1 MADARFRPPSGPLTR
16 TPRSVS
22 VGGMDVERVRL
33 ELLRPAVDGLRR
45 ALQRME
51 AKDVPAG
58 LRRLA
63 DTAARRVPPPLLAR
77 AVAELDESEWLRAET
92 AAESTL
98 EEDSA
103 SHLFVVRPPEWEKNL
118 QRLVEEVSS
127 RRDERQSSRTDQ
139 LLAAAKDRVSK
150 LEGDLRALRKA
161 ADDAER
167 RGEERHRAKLAA
179 AKTAHGQAAKEA
191 RTEVRRR
198 QAAEKR
204 MAELEAALEAAEARV
219 ESQRQLLEKER
230 RAAAETPPAH
240 ATRGWFPSDPEEM
253 ATELDRIVTAVGRPR
268 RQPPVAR
275 ANSAP
280 VAHLP
285 DGLRPDRK
293 EAVGWLLKHPLTW
306 LIDGYNL
313 AFQLDDEPDSVTRD
327 RVLDAAGR
335 LVALSVPAT
344 MAVVVFDS
352 SVDEFSGTADRRV
365 AVVYAPSADERI
377 IDDARPGTVV
387 VSSDRRVRE
396 EAQRAGAIGLW
407 SEAMAAWILSGP
419 AR

>member
-1 MADARFRPPSGPLTR
+1 
-16 TPRSVS
+16 
-22 VGGMDVERVRL
+22 MDVERVRL

-77 AVAELDESEWLRAET
+77 AVSELDDSDWLRAET
-92 AAESTL
+92 AAESAL

-103 SHLFVVRPPEWEKNL
+103 SHLFVVRPPEWEERL
-118 QRLVEEVSS
+118 QRLVEEASS
-127 RRDERQSSRTDQ
+127 RRDERQSSRTDR
-139 LLAAAKDRVSK
+139 LLAAAEARVSR
-150 LEGDLRALRKA
+150 LEGDLGALRKA
-161 ADDAER
+161 AADAER
-167 RGEERHRAKLAA
+167 RGEERHKAKLAA
-179 AKTAHGQAAKEA
+179 AKTAQSQAAKQVRE
-191 RTEVRRR
+191 EVRRR
-198 QAAEKR
+198 EATEKR
-204 MAELEAALEAAEARV
+204 IAELEAALAFAETRV

-230 RAAAETPPAH
+230 RAVAEIPAAQT
-240 ATRGWFPSDPEEM
+240 TRGWFPSDPEEM
-253 ATELDRIVTAVGRPR
+253 ATQLDRIVTAVSRPR
-268 RQPPVAR
+268 RQHPVAR
-275 ANSAP
+275 AASAP
-280 VAHLP
+280 VIHLP
-285 DGLRPDRK
+285 DGVRPDRE
-293 EAVGWLLKHPLTW
+293 EAVGWLIRHPLTW

-352 SVDEFSGTADRRV
+352 SVEEFSGTADRRV

-396 EAQRAGAIGLW
+396 EAQRAGAVGLW

>member
-1 MADARFRPPSGPLTR
+1 
-16 TPRSVS
+16 
-22 VGGMDVERVRL
+22 MDVERVRL

-77 AVAELDESEWLRAET
+77 AVAELEDSDWLRAET
-92 AAESTL
+92 AAESAL

-103 SHLFVVRPPEWEKNL
+103 SHLFVVRPPEWEERL
-118 QRLVEEVSS
+118 QRLVEEASS
-127 RRDERQSSRTDQ
+127 RRDERQSSRTDR
-139 LLAAAKDRVSK
+139 LLATAQARVAR
-150 LEGDLRALRKA
+150 LESDLGVLRKA
-161 ADDAER
+161 AADAER
-167 RGEERHRAKLAA
+167 RGEERQAAKLAA
-179 AKTAHGQAAKEA
+179 SRTAQSQAAKEV
-191 RTEVRRR
+191 REERRRR
-198 QAAEKR
+198 QATEKR
-204 MAELEAALEAAEARV
+204 VAELEAALEAAETRV

-230 RAAAETPPAH
+230 RVATELPAAP
-240 ATRGWFPSDPEEM
+240 ATRGWFPSEPEEM
-253 ATELDRIVTAVGRPR
+253 ATQLDRIVRAVSRPR
-268 RQPPVAR
+268 RQQPVAR
-275 ANSAP
+275 GASAP

-285 DGLRPDRK
+285 DGMRPDRK
-293 EAVGWLLKHPLTW
+293 EAVAWLIQHPLTW

-313 AFQLDDEPDSVTRD
+313 AFQLDSEPDSVTRD

-335 LVALSVPAT
+335 LVVLSVPAT

-377 IDDARPGTVV
+377 IDEARPGTVV

-396 EAQRAGAIGLW
+396 AAQRAGAVGLW